1 MPKTKSTGIRTI
13 KEVLEEA
20 IKKEEES
27 AVYYENLAVE
37 VGIEK
42 TRRKFLNLAE
52 RERKHA
58 SELKKM
64 LDMLSHQV
72 YTDIAITG
80 GF

>member
-1 MPKTKSTGIRTI
+1 MTKSKSAGIRTI
-13 KEVLEEA
+13 REVLEEA

-27 AVYYENLAVE
+27 AAYYRHLASE

-42 TRRKFLNLAE
+42 TRRKFLNLAD
-52 RERKHA
+52 RETKHA

>member
-1 MPKTKSTGIRTI
+1 MSKVKTLGIRTI

-27 AVYYENLAVE
+27 AAYYQHLASE

-52 RERKHA
+52 REMKHA
-58 SELKKM
+58 TELKKM

>member
-1 MPKTKSTGIRTI
+1 MPKTKSAGIRTI
-13 KEVLEEA
+13 REVLEEA

-27 AVYYENLAVE
+27 AVYYENLSIE

>member
-1 MPKTKSTGIRTI
+1 MPKAKSAGIRTI
-13 KEVLEEA
+13 REVLEEA
-20 IKKEEES
+20 IRREEES
-27 AVYYENLAVE
+27 ASYYESLALE

-42 TRRKFLNLAE
+42 TRRKFLSMAE
-52 RERKHA
+52 GERKHA
-58 SELKKM
+58 AELKKM